1 MTGSAEQPEPRI
13 GKPARGR
20 PLITYTIIGLVLGV
34 GAPAG
39 ALLLHIILGQART
52 DLALELRT
60 HAFFYLYDLIGTSL
74 VFAVAGYIAGVRAER
89 LWIAEEFYHR
99 LSDADPLTGL
109 LNARAFYSHYGRAIE
124 RATKLGEPVA
134 LILIDVD
141 RLKDI
146 NDEHGHDCGS
156 AALVKVAEAIV
167 ASKRA
172 TDDAARWGGD
182 EFAVLLDGGDETAAL
197 RTAEAITRSLAN
209 APMPHPSMVLTV
221 TMGVAAGV
229 PATGHNDLFTLAD
242 EALYAGKRGGRNQV
256 QMRRL

>member
-1 MTGSAEQPEPRI
+1 MTSVESPAAEPAPGRLRI
-13 GKPARGR
+13 A
-20 PLITYTIIGLVLGV
+20 YTTIGLVLGL

-39 ALLLHIILGQART
+39 ALLLHMLLDGHSRA
-52 DLALELRT
+52 DVLLELRT

-74 VFAVAGYIAGVRAER
+74 VFGLAGYIAGAREER
-89 LWIAEEFYHR
+89 LWKAEEFYHR

-109 LNARAFYSHYGRAIE
+109 LNARAFYDHYGRAIE

-134 LILIDVD
+134 LILLDVD

-156 AALVKVAEAIV
+156 DALVKVARAIE

-172 TDDAARWGGD
+172 SDEASRWGGD
-182 EFAVLLDGGDETAAL
+182 EFAVLLDGGDEAAAL
-197 RTAEAITRSLAN
+197 RTAEAITRQLA
-209 APMPHPSMVLTV
+209 ATPMPHPSIILTV
-221 TMGVAAGV
+221 TMGIAAGV
-229 PATGHNDLFTLAD
+229 PATGHNYLFARAD

-256 QMRRL
+256 QTRRL